1 MQALSRA
8 SASLARAASIL
19 TLLVGGLAAC
29 GGQTGGMPAQVGSP
43 AATAAADVSNVI
55 RIDDGAGRVMTLS
68 LDMGSGPSLNGFN
81 FDGLGKGRLQIV
93 IPVNWTVHV
102 DCRNT
107 SPIRHSCGVI
117 EGAQTSQLA
126 FPGAATPSPAVG
138 IPPGQSASFTFAA
151 DRTGSFR
158 IACLVPGHL
167 EAGMW
172 ASLEIGPAGTP
183 SVRAV

>member
-1 MQALSRA
+1 M
-8 SASLARAASIL
+8 ARAAPIL
-19 TLLVGGLAAC
+19 ALLVGGLSAC
-29 GGQTGGMPAQVGSP
+29 GGQPAVMPAEVGSP
-43 AATAAADVSNVI
+43 SATAAPDVSNVI

-68 LDMGSGPSLNGFN
+68 LDTGSGPSLNGFN

-93 IPVNWTVHV
+93 VPLNWTVHV
-102 DCRNT
+102 NCRNT
-107 SPIRHSCGVI
+107 SPIRHSCGVV
-117 EGAQTSQLA
+117 EGAQSGQLA

-138 IPPGQSASFTFAA
+138 IPPGQSASFTFLA

-172 ASLEIGPAGTP
+172 ASLEIGPAGGP